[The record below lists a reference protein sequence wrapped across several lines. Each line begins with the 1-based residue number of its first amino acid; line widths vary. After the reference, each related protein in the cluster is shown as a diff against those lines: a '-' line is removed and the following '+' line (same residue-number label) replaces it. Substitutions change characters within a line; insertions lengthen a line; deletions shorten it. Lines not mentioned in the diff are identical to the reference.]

1 MPTVTVPQNQSYA
14 IEIELE
20 DTLTALFVVVQT
32 GMLNLSEVFA
42 SQIAVV
48 TLFANKAVESSMAP
62 EADTAGEKGVIIP
75 PVLPLTSERLERHM
89 LFLIEDGQK
98 IFLAMPPPV
107 PSRPTHPTPAASRA
121 VLPLPARLPR
131 HCHVAPSQQ
140 LRPHRPP
147 LRPSR
152 VRAATPVPASPL
164 PRLRARVPSF
174 PHAAAVP
181 SSRAPPVPSRP
192 TPRRPPPVPLLR
204 VRVPSRRHAVAA
216 PSSRF
221 THSLYPAGPS
231 ALVHRWRR
239 RPLDAWNVRKEANIQ
254 REPPNP
260 YDARP
265 SPSPFRDLIR
275 TVQMDP
281 WTHKVDDRLDARKRA
296 YETMYTLVR
305 LFSVSIVTG
314 LIGIHL
320 DTCLA
325 KLELPTFLGRVL
337 PGLLQTPTTVA
348 EDSRAQERDVAEL
361 CVNRFDTSESAS
373 TITASPPYPL
383 PLPFRHL
390 LHTVLHDVDP
400 ILSFTPP
407 RSAAHD
413 LASSPLAPPALAVPA
428 PLAGLSPLAVPVQ
441 ALCGVSAN
449 GDRHLTT
456 SNVVDVFN
464 GGIRRHREKGK
475 SAGQGQG
482 QGQGQADPAL
492 LRGP

>member
-1 MPTVTVPQNQSYA
+1 MSHGNGPPEPVLRDRDRAGGHADGAVLSSCRRVCCMLHTTCFGERRLRVHTTAYPTTS
-14 IEIELE
+14 
-20 DTLTALFVVVQT
+20 
-32 GMLNLSEVFA
+32 NLSEVFA

-164 PRLRARVPSF
+164 PSTPRA
-174 PHAAAVP
+174 A
-181 SSRAPPVPSRP
+181 RAPPVPSRP
-192 TPRRPPPVPLLR
+192 TPRRPPPVPLLL
-204 VRVPSRRHAVAA
+204 VRVPSRRHSVAA
-216 PSSRF
+216 PFFPVSPTRITPLAPLPASTAGVDVHWTRGTSSLSGRGSPPIPIP
-221 THSLYPAGPS
+221 HSAPHPHGADGS
-231 ALVHRWRR
+231 V
-239 RPLDAWNVRKEANIQ
+239 DAQ
-254 REPPNP
+254 G
-260 YDARP
+260 
-265 SPSPFRDLIR
+265 LT
-275 TVQMDP
+275 TVGCAQ
-281 WTHKVDDRLDARKRA
+281 RA

-305 LFSVSIVTG
+305 VGFRFHSHR

-337 PGLLQTPTTVA
+337 PGLVG
-348 EDSRAQERDVAEL
+348 DSDEITK
-361 CVNRFDTSESAS
+361 TSR
-373 TITASPPYPL
+373 T
-383 PLPFRHL
+383 
-390 LHTVLHDVDP
+390 
-400 ILSFTPP
+400 
-407 RSAAHD
+407 
-413 LASSPLAPPALAVPA
+413 
-428 PLAGLSPLAVPVQ
+428 
-441 ALCGVSAN
+441 
-449 GDRHLTT
+449 
-456 SNVVDVFN
+456 
-464 GGIRRHREKGK
+464 
-475 SAGQGQG
+475 
-482 QGQGQADPAL
+482 
-492 LRGP
+492 